1 MPKLELN
8 VAVIGVKLYNIIIH
22 EIDMA
27 IEKTKFWSN
36 FMLTLQYIQNNSHR
50 FKIYVAN
57 LVTQI
62 LEGPSS
68 ADWNFIEGIK
78 NPADIC
84 SRGVSNPRLLCK
96 HGCSNHSNLEMKA
109 KCMTKNLSYLNLNIS
124 RKKW

>member
-1 MPKLELN
+1 MPKLGLN

-27 IEKTKFWSN
+27 IEKNKFWSN